1 MTVTSSLH
9 CAQIAAVSSLNQT
22 HRPCSLLSR
31 DLVEVVVQE
40 LLFGCRLMV
49 LAMLIPHHLQPLE
62 LCQLLHDQTATRLP
76 LPCFF
81 SPARAEAVCSYLMT
95 VSQEVLEMSD
105 QPDPA

>member
-1 MTVTSSLH
+1 MTVISSLH
-9 CAQIAAVSSLNQT
+9 CAQIAAVSSLDQT

-40 LLFGCRLMV
+40 LLYGCRLMV
-49 LAMLIPHHLQPLE
+49 LAMLIPYHLQRLE
-62 LCQLLHDQTATRLP
+62 LYQLLHGQTVSRLL
-76 LPCFF
+76 LPYFF

-95 VSQEVLEMSD
+95 VLQEVLEMPD